1 MKNTDKI
8 SEIFNLISKKTGKER
23 LNLKKYVIM
32 SQAPPQVNNRFSV
45 APMPA
50 YDPLLEDDEARVIDP
65 NTLVKNLKSTKL
77 ELREK
82 IFVDKPVHKQLE
94 ITLEEKQ
101 GINTTS
107 ALQRQMTAGLTG
119 GQIQGGYFGGQAE

>member
-1 MKNTDKI
+1 
-8 SEIFNLISKKTGKER
+8 
-23 LNLKKYVIM
+23 
-32 SQAPPQVNNRFSV
+32 
-45 APMPA
+45 MPA
-50 YDPLLEDDEARVIDP
+50 YDPLLNDDEARVIDP

-107 ALQRQMTAGLTG
+107 ALQRQMTVGLTG
-119 GQIQGGYFGGQAE
+119 GQIQGGYFGGTTEVSDRFQTYVQPGGSMLQRHDSDDSFDESKARQMSQVGQ